1 LPLCAYPILIMATM
15 TIRTTVAFDPATVAR
30 WERLTKRWGTSKSET
45 LRRALE
51 VADKDISLATA
62 EVPDFTGMTPLQI
75 VDWLTAHPSPK
86 VPGGWGS
93 DSQRELREMR
103 ERDAALEEA
112 RERGRGSSRA
122 RRLTRKDE
130 S

>member
-1 LPLCAYPILIMATM
+1 MATM

-51 VADKDISLATA
+51 AAEQVTPPSLS
-62 EVPDFTGMTPLQI
+62 EPDFTGMTPRQI
-75 VDWLTAHPSPK
+75 MDWLAANPSPK
-86 VPGGWGS
+86 IPGGWGR

-103 ERDAALEEA
+103 ELDAQIEEE
-112 RERGRGSSRA
+112 RE
-122 RRLTRKDE
+122 LTRLQTARQRTTTHEVK
-130 S
+130 